1 MISGKKMNI
10 VLHVILLILVA
21 VCLFPVLLTL
31 AVSFSSSES
40 IIENGYQL
48 IPEKFS
54 LDAYKYIFADPVV
67 IGRAYLITIFNA
79 VVGTAIGILV
89 TSLFAYSLTRD
100 NYKLKKF
107 FTYYMLVT
115 MLFSGG
121 MVASY
126 IVNTRILGLGNNR
139 WVMILPFL
147 INAWNVVVMRTF
159 IQTSVPKAIIE
170 SAKIDGAGE
179 WRTFFRIVL
188 PVSLPGIA
196 SVSFFILLAI
206 WNDWNTPLLY
216 ITDEKLF
223 NLQFLLQRIMK
234 SIELI
239 KNNPEYAKVASTMTA
254 VPTEGARMALCFIA
268 LGPILVVYPFFQ
280 KYFIEGITVGSVKE

>member
-115 MLFSGG
+115 MLFSSG

>member
-31 AVSFSSSES
+31 VVSFSSSES

-139 WVMILPFL
+139 WIMILPFL

>member
-31 AVSFSSSES
+31 VVSFSSSES

-170 SAKIDGAGE
+170 SAKIDGASE

>member
-31 AVSFSSSES
+31 VVSFSSSES

>member
-31 AVSFSSSES
+31 VVSFSSSES

-100 NYKLKKF
+100 NYKLKKL

-139 WVMILPFL
+139 WIMILPFL

-216 ITDEKLF
+216 ITDERLF

-239 KNNPEYAKVASTMTA
+239 KNNPEYAKVASTMTQ

-268 LGPILVVYPFFQ
+268 LGPILIVYPFFQ
-280 KYFIEGITVGSVKE
+280 KYFIQGITVGSVKE